1 MRMLLIRNTLLGVCV
16 AVTALSSAVASASED
31 LDVTMRMVT
40 DDEALT
46 DSVVREIRL
55 ERPIGLG
62 QEPGVLG
69 EDVAREAREKG
80 REFGQDAAERAREA
94 GQLRD
99 EVREAPMSDNLKPE
113 IPDAGKPGT
122 DRPQPAR

>member
-1 MRMLLIRNTLLGVCV
+1 MRMLLIRNTLIGVCV
-16 AVTALSSAVASASED
+16 AVFALSSTVASASED

-62 QEPGVLG
+62 RESGATG
-69 EDVAREAREKG
+69 EDVAREARENG
-80 REFGQDAAERAREA
+80 RAFGQDAAERAREA
-94 GQLRD
+94 RRLRD
-99 EVREAPMSDNLKPE
+99 EVKKAPVLDNPKPE
-113 IPDAGKPGT
+113 IPGAGKPGT
-122 DRPQPAR
+122 DRPQTDR